1 MESNANNSFA
11 SDQLLADGEEIIG
24 VYGTK
29 DQNGNGYFSGLG
41 FIVWM
46 PPKF

>member
-1 MESNANNSFA
+1 MGAGKSNYC
-11 SDQLLADGEEIIG
+11 DQPLAEGEEIIG

-29 DQNGNGYFSGLG
+29 DQEVSGIFHSLG
-41 FIVWM
+41 FIVWV

>member
-1 MESNANNSFA
+1 MESYANNSFA
-11 SDQLLADGEEIIG
+11 TDQVLAEGQEILG

-29 DQNGNGYFSGLG
+29 DQNGNGYFSSLG
-41 FIVWM
+41 FIVWV